1 MKNLLL
7 TIICI
12 ILIGFT
18 WTTHSIVLKQSESK
32 NSYQSTT
39 KEKLS
44 KETIENDEVEENNA
58 TTYNEYI
65 ENISSEI
72 VSSQEVTEKEE
83 NKLKSYFILIT
94 DFIFY
99 DGKICNTSFKD
110 LSNEAKER
118 IINIYVTLDNKL
130 ETKSPGYK
138 EKIATTS
145 KTISK
150 NVINEAKNI
159 KDKIKEEYKETV
171 GEEAYNNTTTVI
183 EDDIKRVKENALPTV
198 NTIKEK
204 SHDAYVEVK
213 DTLNNWYQEFKESG
227 D

>member
-7 TIICI
+7 TITCI

-18 WTTHSIVLKQSESK
+18 WTTYSFVLKQSESK

-44 KETIENDEVEENNA
+44 KETIENAEVEENNA
-58 TTYNEYI
+58 TTYDDYI
-65 ENISSEI
+65 KNISSEI

-83 NKLKSYFILIT
+83 NKFKSYFILIT

-159 KDKIKEEYKETV
+159 KDKIKEEYKEAV

-183 EDDIKRVKENALPTV
+183 EDDIKRVKENTLPTV

-204 SHDAYVEVK
+204 SYDAYVEAK
-213 DTLNNWYQEFKESG
+213 DALNNWYQKFKGSG

>member
-7 TIICI
+7 TITCI

-18 WTTHSIVLKQSESK
+18 WTTHNIILKQSESK
-32 NSYQSTT
+32 NNYQSIS
-39 KEKLS
+39 KEELS
-44 KETIENDEVEENNA
+44 KETIEKAEVEENNS

-118 IINIYVTLDNKL
+118 IINIYVALDNKL
-130 ETKSPGYK
+130 EAKSPRYK
-138 EKIATTS
+138 EKIA
-145 KTISK
+145 
-150 NVINEAKNI
+150 
-159 KDKIKEEYKETV
+159 
-171 GEEAYNNTTTVI
+171 
-183 EDDIKRVKENALPTV
+183 TV